1 MGALPTGVTQE
12 GFYADDTLHGN
23 YQYATIKNIVNNFQL
38 TKVGDANH
46 IQFINRDIIIYH
58 AKRGLQE
65 LNYDVLTEIKGI
77 EIDLSDNLTLILPED
92 YVKYV
97 RVSWIDANGQFHPMI
112 SNSDTLIADAY
123 LQDNDYA
130 ILFDAQ
136 GAVLKASQNSY
147 DQTIVG
153 TDLSGYTYYAGDYRE
168 GYDNS
173 FDGAQGGRFG
183 MQTDKA
189 NGNGWFTV
197 DKRSGVM
204 KFSSNV
210 GTKTIVLEYISDGL
224 EYADIADIKVN
235 KFAVDALMKYVEAEI
250 LGDLSGVT
258 EYVVKRKK
266 KDAHLARLKAKSRL
280 NGFNYEELLQVL
292 RGRDKR
298 IK

>member
-12 GFYADDTLHGN
+12 GFYGDDTLHGN
-23 YQYATIKNIVNNFQL
+23 YQYVTIKNIVNNFQL

-77 EIDLSDNLTLILPED
+77 EIDLSDNLTLTLPED
-92 YVKYV
+92 YLKYV
-97 RVSWIDANGQFHPMI
+97 RVSWVDVNGQFHPMV
-112 SNSDTLIADAY
+112 SNNDTLIADAY

-147 DQTIVG
+147 DQTLVG
-153 TDLSGYTYYAGDYRE
+153 GDLSGYTYYAGDYRE

-173 FDGAQGGRFG
+173 FDGALGGRFG

-210 GTKTIVLEYISDGL
+210 GTKTIVMEYISDGL

-235 KFAVDALMKYVEAEI
+235 KFAVDALMKYIEAEI

-266 KDAHLARLKAKSRL
+266 I
-280 NGFNYEELLQVL
+280 NYEELLQVL
-292 RGRDKR
+292 RGRDKT